1 MTIRPRFASQCFLAL
16 VVLGV
21 TVVAP
26 APARADIRLTAFGG
40 NTRVDDANKRTI
52 GAAATLGGLIGVE
65 FEAARADLG
74 GFKDISITNLD
85 IDAALTTYM
94 VNAVVRVPTGP
105 IQPYGSAGVGLVRV
119 SGDLNIPFLG
129 SVFTA
134 TASDVG
140 WNLGGGVYI
149 MPAEHFG
156 IRADLRRFQTG
167 DLDWEDITGIGDLPL
182 PKFDFWRASVGLTF
196 KF

>member
-1 MTIRPRFASQCFLAL
+1 MALTTLGLSLAPS
-16 VVLGV
+16 
-21 TVVAP
+21 A
-26 APARADIRLTAFGG
+26 ARADIRLTAFGG
-40 NTRVDDANKRTI
+40 NTRVDESNKRTL
-52 GAAATLGGLIGVE
+52 GASVALGSLIGVE

-74 GFKDISITNLD
+74 GFNQLSVTNLD

-119 SGDLNIPFLG
+119 SGDIDIPFLG

-140 WNLGGGVYI
+140 WNLGGGLYI

-156 IRADLRRFQTG
+156 IRVDLRRFQTG
-167 DLDWEDITGIGDLPL
+167 DLDWEDIAGVGDLPL
-182 PKFDFWRASVGLTF
+182 PKFDFWRASVGVTV

>member
-16 VVLGV
+16 AVLCA
-21 TVVAP
+21 TVFAP
-26 APARADIRLTAFGG
+26 AQARADIRLTAFGG

-74 GFKDISITNLD
+74 GFNSISITNLD

-119 SGDLNIPFLG
+119 SGDIDIPFLG
-129 SVFTA
+129 SVFSA

-149 MPAEHFG
+149 MPAKHFG
-156 IRADLRRFQTG
+156 IRADLRRYQTG
-167 DLDWEDITGIGDLPL
+167 DLDWEDITGVGDLPL
-182 PKFDFWRASVGLTF
+182 PKFDFWRASVGLTL

>member
-16 VVLGV
+16 AVLCA
-21 TVVAP
+21 TVFAP

-74 GFKDISITNLD
+74 GFKDISITNID

-94 VNAVVRVPTGP
+94 VNAVVRAPTGP

-119 SGDLNIPFLG
+119 SGDLDIPFIG

-149 MPAEHFG
+149 MPADHFG
-156 IRADLRRFQTG
+156 IRADLRRYQTG
-167 DLDWEDITGIGDLPL
+167 DLDWEDITGVGDLPL